1 MSDDQSNEPLT
12 QPPPQ
17 KKWRG
22 RTEVLL
28 LVIGALVLVI
38 PTLFVFLS
46 GAE

>member
-1 MSDDQSNEPLT
+1 MSDDQSNEPST
-12 QPPPQ
+12 RPSQ
-17 KKWRG
+17 WRG

-38 PTLFVFLS
+38 PTVFVFLS

>member
-1 MSDDQSNEPLT
+1 MRDDQSNEPST
-12 QPPPQ
+12 QPP
-17 KKWRG
+17 KWRG

-38 PTLFVFLS
+38 PTVFVFLS

>member
-1 MSDDQSNEPLT
+1 MSDDQFNEPSQ
-12 QPPPQ
+12 QPS
-17 KKWRG
+17 KWRV

-38 PTLFVFLS
+38 PTVFVFLS